1 MKKITGSLLVLLCL
15 SIIFNS
21 CSKDLFSIKIEGDR
35 IQKDLVLSSFDKIR
49 LDMSAEVTFIQGK
62 EQKITVS
69 AQEGIFPLLN
79 QSVFNDT
86 WRIELASGAYTFQ
99 RVYITITLPTITEI
113 YNDSSGDIFTE
124 GAFTDLAD
132 LNLIMDG
139 SGNIQF
145 KGNAKHLDI
154 LIDGSGGIQ
163 LTGTANSIDAII
175 DGSGDLEAFDLPV
188 NDAVVVTDGSGD
200 GAVYVDRDLKAT
212 IRGSGDIFY
221 KGNPKIWSQ
230 IESSGNVVNA
240 N

>member
-69 AQEGIFPLLN
+69 AQEGI
-79 QSVFNDT
+79 S
-86 WRIELASGAYTFQ
+86 
-99 RVYITITLPTITEI
+99 
-113 YNDSSGDIFTE
+113 
-124 GAFTDLAD
+124 FTDLAD